1 MAILRKVGLSLPD
14 IEECLS
20 SNGRSLSHILR
31 RKEHQLEI
39 NQKRKDVIELI
50 AKKENQ
56 NVIDDKLALIE
67 AEESNYE
74 IFKNAFPGYFRQ
86 LWFSAYQPFLDGTL
100 DQDGQEAYKQFVEYL
115 DNLPLFTLSKEEQK
129 YIEDVSSSYD
139 MKTLKE
145 LHLSKIKAIEN
156 SEL

>member
-86 LWFSAYQPFLDGTL
+86 L
-100 DQDGQEAYKQFVEYL
+100 
-115 DNLPLFTLSKEEQK
+115 
-129 YIEDVSSSYD
+129 
-139 MKTLKE
+139 
-145 LHLSKIKAIEN
+145 
-156 SEL
+156 